1 MKKSNKQK
9 IDPDEVFKDTDK
21 LLSFIDNLDNLNFEN
36 LNIEKLEEEI
46 GLIEKQLK
54 IKYKDFLPEEFKD
67 NLDSKK

>member
-21 LLSFIDNLDNLNFEN
+21 LLSFINNLDNLNFEN
-36 LNIEKLEEEI
+36 LDIEKLEEEI

-67 NLDSKK
+67 NLDTKK

>member
-46 GLIEKQLK
+46 SLIEKQLK